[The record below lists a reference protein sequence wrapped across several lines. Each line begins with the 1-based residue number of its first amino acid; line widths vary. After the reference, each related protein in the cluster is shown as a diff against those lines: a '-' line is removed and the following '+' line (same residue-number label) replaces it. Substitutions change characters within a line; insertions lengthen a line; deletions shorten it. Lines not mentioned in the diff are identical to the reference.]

1 MLPVSAEPARPSGIV
16 IAAAGLLALLAAGT
30 VLASSFTLEYPIPV
44 LAAAWLIAF
53 MGLLTTVLSAWRT
66 SRATGARWSSAFGPT
81 VKSAGRSYRST
92 CHDASLGGTPS
103 ETRWATILNASRI
116 GTVSRS
122 AYSSS

>member
-66 SRATGARWSSAFGPT
+66 SRATGAR
-81 VKSAGRSYRST
+81 
-92 CHDASLGGTPS
+92 CC
-103 ETRWATILNASRI
+103 
-116 GTVSRS
+116 
-122 AYSSS
+122 